1 MGDDGDFGRWLS
13 TASGDYDTILRA
25 VVWDGLDP
33 LPGWH
38 LPIVDNGFMHNAT
51 FHRSFASI
59 TGAPPD
65 WSLLLSER
73 LVAHIYFNEKKPGTH
88 ATTTLYVFV
97 DDPAAVLKAGIDISQ
112 LIADTAR
119 QRLALSSAK
128 NA

>member
-1 MGDDGDFGRWLS
+1 MADNSDFDRWLS

-25 VVWDGLDP
+25 VVWDNLGP

-38 LPIVDNGFMHNAT
+38 LPIVDNEFIHGAT

-65 WSLLLSER
+65 WALLLSQR
-73 LVAHIYFNEKKPGTH
+73 LVARICLNEPSPGTH

-112 LIADTAR
+112 LVADTAR
-119 QRLALSSAK
+119 QRLALSSAE